1 MKIFIMTDL
10 EGATGVAG
18 NWSDFNPGG
27 KEHNAARRFL
37 TGDVNAAIEGAFEAG
52 AEEIVVLDGHGA
64 AFSIILEELDPRAQL
79 IRGRRLSELE
89 GLDETFDLMFAIGAH
104 AMAGTPDGLLTHTL
118 SHVGID
124 NIWLNNQPVGEIGL
138 WAALAG
144 HYNVPLGLVTGD
156 LAAVR
161 EAKNLLGEI
170 FTVAVKEA
178 TSRFAAKCLHP
189 DISHKLIRDAAKKT
203 LENIDKFVPYKPKAP
218 IELKVEYHNSERAD
232 RISEKKNMIRLDG
245 RTVLARGHNM
255 LEIYSLLLH

>member
-18 NWSDFNPGG
+18 NWPDFNPGG
-27 KEHNAARRFL
+27 KEHEAARRFL

-52 AEEIVVLDGHGA
+52 VREVVVLDGHGA
-64 AFSIILEELDPRAQL
+64 ALSILLEELDPRAQL

-89 GLDETFDLMFAIGAH
+89 GLDGTFDLMFAIGAH

-118 SHVGID
+118 SHTGID

-144 HYNVPLGLVTGD
+144 DYDVPLGLVTGD

-161 EAKNLLGEI
+161 EAERLLGKI

-189 DISHKLIRDAAKKT
+189 DVSHKLIRDAARKAV
-203 LENIDKFVPYKPKAP
+203 ENMEKFIPYKPEVP
-218 IELKVEYHNSERAD
+218 IELKVEYHDSERAE
-232 RISEKKNMIRLDG
+232 RISGRKNVIRVDG
-245 RTVLARGHNM
+245 RTVLARGHSM
-255 LEIYSLLLH
+255 LEVYSLLLH

>member
-1 MKIFIMTDL
+1 MTDL

-27 KEHNAARRFL
+27 KEHEAARRFL

-52 AEEIVVLDGHGA
+52 AKEVVVLDGHGA
-64 AFSIILEELDPRAQL
+64 ALSIILEDLDPRAQL
-79 IRGRRLSELE
+79 IRGRRICELE

-104 AMAGTPDGLLTHTL
+104 AMAGTPNGLLTHTL

-124 NIWLNNQPVGEIGL
+124 NVWLNDQPVGEIGL

-144 HYNVPLGLVTGD
+144 HYAVPLGLVTGD

-161 EAKNLLGEI
+161 EAENLLKRV

-178 TSRFAAKCLHP
+178 TSRFAARCLHP
-189 DISHKLIRDAAKKT
+189 TVTHKLIRDAARKSI
-203 LENIDKFVPYKPKAP
+203 ESIGEIVPYKPKVP
-218 IELKVEYHNSERAD
+218 IELKVEYHDSERAE
-232 RISEKKNMIRLDG
+232 RVSRRENVIRVDG
-245 RTVLARGHNM
+245 RTVLARGPNM
-255 LEIYSLLLH
+255 LEIYSLLLY